1 MPQDKERDREA
12 IARLTESMI
21 DHIISSNDEEILS
34 ESKELYGDIPQ
45 AAAQMRALLEKTVL
59 HANKRNLENAR
70 IALAQS
76 NVGSEATVLP
86 INKLEARQ
94 CYEAFLVRDSDAS
107 SKITMAA
114 RNGKQQSQR
123 DIDSALSDMAE
134 LGAFLKSNKT

>member
-1 MPQDKERDREA
+1 
-12 IARLTESMI
+12 
-21 DHIISSNDEEILS
+21 
-34 ESKELYGDIPQ
+34 
-45 AAAQMRALLEKTVL
+45 MRALLEKTVL